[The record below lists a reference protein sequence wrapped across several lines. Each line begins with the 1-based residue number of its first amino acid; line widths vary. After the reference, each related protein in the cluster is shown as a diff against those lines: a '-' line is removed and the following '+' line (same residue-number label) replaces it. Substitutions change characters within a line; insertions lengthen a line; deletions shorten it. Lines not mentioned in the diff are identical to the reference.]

1 VATYPETVLQD
12 VISIAIA
19 AIGAGL
25 VVVSVRRARSK
36 GAAAAL
42 QLAAVGFLLM
52 GASAIGIVGFLAGIA
67 LSTLAWLGI
76 ISLALA
82 AVLFVV
88 GQRVEGPQPAG
99 RAAATAR
106 ATKGE
111 VTTKAPVEED
121 DFSDIE
127 AILKKHGIT

>member
-1 VATYPETVLQD
+1 MLQD

-19 AIGAGL
+19 ALGAGL
-25 VVVSVRRARSK
+25 LVVSVRRARSK

-52 GASAIGIVGFLAGIA
+52 GVSAIGIIGFLAGIA
-67 LSTLAWLGI
+67 LSPLAWLGI
-76 ISLALA
+76 VSLALA
-82 AVLFVV
+82 GVLFVV
-88 GQRVEGPQPAG
+88 GQRLEGRQPNR
-99 RAAATAR
+99 RAATTDHP
-106 ATKGE
+106 TKGE
-111 VTTKAPVEED
+111 VTAKAPADED

>member
-1 VATYPETVLQD
+1 MLQD
-12 VISIAIA
+12 AISIAMA

-25 VVVSVRRARSK
+25 VAFSIRRAKSK

-52 GASAIGIVGFLAGIA
+52 GASAIGVVSFVAGIA
-67 LSTLAWLGI
+67 LSPLAWLGI
-76 ISLALA
+76 VALALA
-82 AVLFVV
+82 GILFVV
-88 GQRVEGPQPAG
+88 GQRLEGRGSERQQQT
-99 RAAATAR
+99 TAR
-106 ATKGE
+106 APKGE
-111 VTTKAPVEED
+111 VAAKAPAED

>member
-1 VATYPETVLQD
+1 VLQD

-25 VVVSVRRARSK
+25 VVLSVRRARSK
-36 GAAAAL
+36 GAGAAL

-67 LSTLAWLGI
+67 LSPLAWLGI
-76 ISLALA
+76 VSLALA
-82 AVLFVV
+82 GVLFVV
-88 GQRVEGPQPAG
+88 GQRLEGRQPTRQQSATG
-99 RAAATAR
+99 RTS
-106 ATKGE
+106 KGE
-111 VTTKAPVEED
+111 LAAKAPAVDD

-127 AILKKHGIT
+127 AILRKHGIT

>member
-1 VATYPETVLQD
+1 MLQD
-12 VISIAIA
+12 AISIAIA

-25 VVVSVRRARSK
+25 VILSIRRARSK

-52 GASAIGIVGFLAGIA
+52 GASAIGVVGFIAGIA
-67 LSTLAWLGI
+67 LSPLAWLGI
-76 ISLALA
+76 VALALA
-82 AVLFVV
+82 GILFVV
-88 GQRVEGPQPAG
+88 GQRLEGRQSKRQQPTTG
-99 RAAATAR
+99 RAP
-106 ATKGE
+106 KGE
-111 VTTKAPVEED
+111 VAAKAPAED

>member
-1 VATYPETVLQD
+1 MVLQD

-25 VVVSVRRARSK
+25 VVVSVRRARTK

-42 QLAAVGFLLM
+42 HLAAIGFLLM

-67 LSTLAWLGI
+67 LSPLAWLGI
-76 ISLALA
+76 VSLALA
-82 AVLFVV
+82 GVLFVV
-88 GQRVEGPQPAG
+88 GQRLEGRQPT
-99 RAAATAR
+99 RPAATTRRPA
-106 ATKGE
+106 KGE
-111 VTTKAPVEED
+111 VTAKAPAAED

-127 AILKKHGIT
+127 AILRKHGIT

>member
-1 VATYPETVLQD
+1 VLQD
-12 VISIAIA
+12 AISIAMA

-25 VVVSVRRARSK
+25 VAFSIRRAKSK

-52 GASAIGIVGFLAGIA
+52 GASAIGVVSFVAGIA
-67 LSTLAWLGI
+67 LSPLAWLGI
-76 ISLALA
+76 VALALA
-82 AVLFVV
+82 GILFVV
-88 GQRVEGPQPAG
+88 GQRLEGRGSERRQQT
-99 RAAATAR
+99 TAR
-106 ATKGE
+106 APKGE
-111 VTTKAPVEED
+111 VAAKAPAED

>member
-1 VATYPETVLQD
+1 VLQD
-12 VISIAIA
+12 VISIAVA
-19 AIGAGL
+19 ALGASFVAL
-25 VVVSVRRARSK
+25 SVRRARSK
-36 GAAAAL
+36 GADAAL

-67 LSTLAWLGI
+67 LSPLAWLGI

-82 AVLFVV
+82 GVLFVV
-88 GQRVEGPQPAG
+88 GQRLEGRQSPRQAASTGRPA
-99 RAAATAR
+99 
-106 ATKGE
+106 KGE
-111 VTTKAPVEED
+111 VAAKAVAAED